1 MAAATAV
8 VSGRDNESFRGLFS
22 DTWTVTCTLNS
33 ASVADQAAGTD
44 TVTVPGVALGDMVIG
59 MSAGVSEAGL
69 VRRAYVSAADTVTI
83 ATTNTTGGAVDIAS
97 TTVKLVIARTVSR
110 LGGSSPLS
118 CFGVNQWQLFA
129 VCNLVTQLVLPCNMT
144 LTQ

>member
-44 TVTVPGVALGDMVIG
+44 TVTVPGVVLGDMVIG

-97 TTVKLVIARTVSR
+97 TTVKLVIARTV
-110 LGGSSPLS
+110 
-118 CFGVNQWQLFA
+118 
-129 VCNLVTQLVLPCNMT
+129 
-144 LTQ
+144 

>member
-1 MAAATAV
+1 MAAATSV
-8 VSGRDNESFRGLFS
+8 VSNRDNESFRGLFS
-22 DTWTVTCTLNS
+22 DTWSITCTLNS

-83 ATTNTTGGAVDIAS
+83 ATTNTTGSAVDLAS
-97 TTVKLVIARTVSR
+97 STVKLVIARMV
-110 LGGSSPLS
+110 
-118 CFGVNQWQLFA
+118 
-129 VCNLVTQLVLPCNMT
+129 
-144 LTQ
+144 